1 MPRSILIRYE
11 VDSHAGKLVFVDSA
25 NIFSGGVQQFMD
37 RPIMAGEVDD
47 KRFADL
53 VRDPFIIQ
61 EEFYIEEIPRM
72 LTVQS
77 SAEFSSI
84 KVRQRESLRSDR

>member
-1 MPRSILIRYE
+1 
-11 VDSHAGKLVFVDSA
+11 
-25 NIFSGGVQQFMD
+25 MD
-37 RPIMAGEVDD
+37 RPVMAGEVDD

-61 EEFYIEEIPRM
+61 EEFAVEKIPRM

-84 KVRQRESLRSDR
+84 KVG